1 MATEIQNKE
10 ENQNRQTKQNMIQII
25 FNLFSIMEISI
36 RDFAEAL

>member
-25 FNLFSIMEISI
+25 FNLFPIMEIST